1 MSDRNGESSK
11 GALIDNSAS
20 SSSSITNGKGNDK
33 GDINGNGER

>member
-11 GALIDNSAS
+11 RVLISNSA

-33 GDINGNGER
+33 GDINGNGEC